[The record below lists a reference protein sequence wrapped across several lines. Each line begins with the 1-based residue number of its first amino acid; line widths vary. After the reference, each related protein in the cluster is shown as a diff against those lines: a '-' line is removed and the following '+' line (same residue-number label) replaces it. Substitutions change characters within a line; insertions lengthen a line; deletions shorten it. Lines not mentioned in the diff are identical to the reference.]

1 MKQHTDSHPLK
12 PKIFYSYYY
21 LLQNYGCASSIT
33 NFTITVAAVDVTVDV
48 VFANVKY

>member
-1 MKQHTDSHPLK
+1 MGVH
-12 PKIFYSYYY
+12 YYI
-21 LLQNYGCASSIT
+21 IT